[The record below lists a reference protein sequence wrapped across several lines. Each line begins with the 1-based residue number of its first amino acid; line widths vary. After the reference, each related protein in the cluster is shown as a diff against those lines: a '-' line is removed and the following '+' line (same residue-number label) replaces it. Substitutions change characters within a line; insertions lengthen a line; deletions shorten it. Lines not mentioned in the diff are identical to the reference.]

1 MSARLGDASN
11 TVWTTTDINGYID
24 NALRGLYPTF
34 FQRNV
39 NTTTAGSG
47 PLQTMPSTARNVYSV
62 GLQATGATRVR
73 PLRNWV
79 EGFGNA
85 LIPKLNITGETL
97 VWAWTSG
104 WDAPANDTDALT
116 IPLEAQEVVILRV
129 QIAALEHILGSRAKQ
144 DKYFSLQVR
153 QAVDEN
159 DLATMIDALHA
170 SLTERLSKAQPLPEV
185 KA

>member
-1 MSARLGDASN
+1 
-11 TVWTTTDINGYID
+11 
-24 NALRGLYPTF
+24 
-34 FQRNV
+34 
-39 NTTTAGSG
+39 
-47 PLQTMPSTARNVYSV
+47 
-62 GLQATGATRVR
+62 
-73 PLRNWV
+73 
-79 EGFGNA
+79 
-85 LIPKLNITGETL
+85 
-97 VWAWTSG
+97 
-104 WDAPANDTDALT
+104 
-116 IPLEAQEVVILRV
+116 VILRV